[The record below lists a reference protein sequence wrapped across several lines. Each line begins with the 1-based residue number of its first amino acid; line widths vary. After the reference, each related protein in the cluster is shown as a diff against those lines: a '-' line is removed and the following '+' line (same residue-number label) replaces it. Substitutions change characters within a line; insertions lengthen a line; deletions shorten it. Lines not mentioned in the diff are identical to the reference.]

1 MFAVGI
7 DTRGKAPEVDMAA
20 HNEIA
25 LQTARQG
32 ICAKRMAQ
40 APGEFSPSV
49 RASFLS
55 GCLPQVTRWPTA
67 GPQAPG
73 TVPGTA
79 PGHASGPV
87 RRPGLT
93 WGYAWQVL
101 GSNQRRRMPA
111 ILQGAHSCPSEWPLT
126 CYFPFL
132 AA

>member
-7 DTRGKAPEVDMAA
+7 DTRGEAPEVDMAA

-67 GPQAPG
+67 GPRNPVIARPD
-73 TVPGTA
+73 
-79 PGHASGPV
+79 PV
-87 RRPGLT
+87 RQ
-93 WGYAWQVL
+93 A
-101 GSNQRRRMPA
+101 S
-111 ILQGAHSCPSEWPLT
+111 AHSWPQ
-126 CYFPFL
+126 
-132 AA
+132 